1 MLQNMLANGAT
12 RQEVESLLA
21 GLRSWRQDDGL
32 VMVLAGSLGMGWL
45 MRQHQLLS
53 VLFNNLNSV
62 AVPPLQ
68 KAEAQA
74 LIDAL
79 LLDEPADW
87 WKRKTTTALLQEL
100 ERHALYPIFV
110 QTAFGKIKDARAAT
124 PEAIARVFREKI
136 EPDLV
141 SNFYK
146 QFNDRLKRYDE
157 AARTAAHGLFDAL
170 LAEGAAPLSLD
181 QACGQMPSDADGD
194 ACLDMLQE
202 DGFISIDYH
211 SQAIRPTSPLVSA
224 WWRSYRPRLAGRRA
238 P

>member
-1 MLQNMLANGAT
+1 
-12 RQEVESLLA
+12 VESLLA

-45 MRQHQLLS
+45 MRQHQLPS

-68 KAEAQA
+68 KADAQA

-146 QFNDRLKRYDE
+146 QFNDRLKRYDD
-157 AARTAAHGLFDAL
+157 AARIAAHTLFDAL
-170 LAEGAAPLSLD
+170 LAESATSLSLD
-181 QACGQMPSDADGD
+181 QACGQMPSDADADGD